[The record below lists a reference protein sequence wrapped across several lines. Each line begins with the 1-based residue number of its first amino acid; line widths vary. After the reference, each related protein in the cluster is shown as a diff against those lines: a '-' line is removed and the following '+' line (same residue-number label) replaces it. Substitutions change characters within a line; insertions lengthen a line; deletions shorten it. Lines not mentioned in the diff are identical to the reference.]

1 MTNDENEEDE
11 WELNTFV
18 ITAKDLGFNEDGNP
32 NLSNNQN
39 LLLMHGMGQDAET
52 WLTGYF
58 VGKPLP
64 LKLADKGYRV
74 FMGNNR
80 GTKFSAKNFQES
92 DRTSEAYW
100 NFDFTDFGT

>member
-1 MTNDENEEDE
+1 
-11 WELNTFV
+11 V
-18 ITAKDLGFNEDGNP
+18 IGSNSTVVPFDGNYAY
-32 NLSNNQN
+32 QN

-64 LKLADKGYRV
+64 LKLADQGYRV

-80 GTKFSAKNFQES
+80 GTKFSSKNLQES
-92 DRTSEAYW
+92 DTTSEAYW
-100 NFDFTDFGT
+100 NFDFTDFGTQDLPAIMHSINEKYGGTI